1 MSCCDNF
8 DMQCDNADMQC
19 INFDMQIE
27 SIYYVP
33 DNDHNKLFNRDKK
46 DQHPI
51 SAITG
56 LQEKITELENMSVE
70 LPESLLGFSKGI
82 VTDLYGEEATKNNLS
97 KAIVDTLEL
106 SDVIIIPKG
115 EYNFGPENTSIKLRS
130 NTTLVFSPN
139 AIVKFNQTVDVS
151 SAQDMTEVTPVF
163 DLTGCENVKIYGGKF
178 INVSEQGRGIVFKL
192 VDATRC
198 ILENIYLE
206 NIQLAVLLATKNKSV
221 NYNRLENLN
230 INNISVAIILT
241 SRFSKTN
248 PIYIEY
254 NTINNCQIKNP
265 LVNGSIKQMS
275 IGIQV
280 VGSIIKDNLLTSSIK
295 HAIHHNI
302 CSNVNIIDVGI
313 GFSVNC
319 GLYPLVLKNC
329 GLYLSIESDPY
340 LIIYGYEEY
349 KGKREDNI
357 VPLINKIEGC
367 HFDRIQVADPR
378 YFSSDDNK
386 NLNLGSDYNLAV
398 PTYVARRDDNEE
410 EDVTA
415 LLSVIENKAER
426 EKDYNPATSTPR
438 YMVTDLLKLV
448 RKDKD
453 PTKDLKSFD
462 LYLDLK
468 RDSYNYALADRFIIE
483 GGEVV
488 LKDAT
493 LNVEEGFLRTRG
505 MLFAYTAQTDT
516 GISTTKYYLRVEFDE
531 YANVYRLVLNGDSLA
546 FIDDIPSIDIILT
559 EVFDQLGYIQAT
571 KERSGFVMIG
581 DNIEVVTKKV
591 LDGKVERDVSVISVK
606 LGDKNNYGLLKVGKN
621 IEVNNNTISI
631 PEASNSVLGLV
642 KGGGNINILNGIL
655 NVSKA
660 TSESLGAIKIGSGLN
675 ISEDGTVSVNEYELS
690 AASETE
696 LGGIK
701 LGYTSANKNYAVQLD
716 KDNKAFV
723 NVPWVDPTPA
733 QQYGP
738 ASADVLGLVKIGKN
752 IQIDPNGVIS
762 VKTASNTNL
771 GLVKIGTGIKIA
783 EDGTIS
789 ADEVKV
795 ATTSVLGGIKAGDYI
810 IVSNT
815 GDVTLP
821 IMTTAEIT
829 DLFNS
834 AWYGIAN

>member
-56 LQEKITELENMSVE
+56 LQEKITELESMSVE

-115 EYNFGPENTSIKLRS
+115 EYNFGPENTSIKLKS

-139 AIVKFNQTVDVS
+139 AIVKFNQTVDVT
-151 SAQDMTEVTPVF
+151 SAQDLTEVISVF

-178 INVSEQGRGIVFKL
+178 INTSEQRRGIVFKL

-206 NIQLAVLLATKNKSV
+206 NINTAVLLATKNKSV

-230 INNISVAIILT
+230 INNIYKAILLT
-241 SRFSKTN
+241 SNYSKTN

-265 LVNGSIKQMS
+265 LIDGKVEEFTY
-275 IGIQV
+275 GITA
-280 VGSIIKDNLLTSSIK
+280 VGKIIEDDILHGFIK
-295 HAIHHNI
+295 HSIHHNT
-302 CSNVNIIDVGI
+302 CSNVKTIDVRR

-340 LIIYGYEEY
+340 SSIYGYEEIVE
-349 KGKREDNI
+349 KREDNI
-357 VPLINKIEGC
+357 VPLINKIEDC
-367 HFDRIQVADPR
+367 YFDKIYGSDPR

-386 NLNLGSDYNLAV
+386 NLNLGSDFNSLAK
-398 PTYVARRDDNEE
+398 PIFVARRDDNKE
-410 EDVTA
+410 EDVTV

-426 EKDYNPATSTPR
+426 EKDYNSATSIPD
-438 YMVTDLLKLV
+438 YQDTDLLKLV

-468 RDSYNYALADRFIIE
+468 QDSYRYALANRFVIE

-488 LKDAT
+488 LKDTT
-493 LNVEEGFLRTRG
+493 LNIIESIFQVYDID
-505 MLFAYTAQTDT
+505 FAYIDQTST
-516 GISTTKYYLRVEFDE
+516 GTSIIYKPLKMEYDSENNRYYLDFNNE
-531 YANVYRLVLNGDSLA
+531 RLAS
-546 FIDDIPSIDIILT
+546 IKDIPSIDKIMKELYGFLI
-559 EVFDQLGYIQAT
+559 QQQAT
-571 KERSGFVMIG
+571 KEMFGFVMIG
-581 DNIEVVTKKV
+581 DNIDVTTKKV
-591 LDGKVERDVSVISVK
+591 LINKKEIDASVISVK

-642 KGGGNINILNGIL
+642 KGGGNINIIDGIL

-690 AASETE
+690 PASETV

-738 ASADVLGLVKIGKN
+738 ASADVLGLVKIGNN
-752 IQIDPNGVIS
+752 IKIDP
-762 VKTASNTNL
+762 
-771 GLVKIGTGIKIA
+771 
-783 EDGTIS
+783 DGTIS
-789 ADEVKV
+789 IDKYTLPA
-795 ATTSVLGGIKAGDYI
+795 ASTTALGGIKSGDYI

-821 IMTTAEIT
+821 IMTTAEIM
-829 DLFNS
+829 DLFDS
-834 AWYGIAN
+834 VWYGIAK

>member
-19 INFDMQIE
+19 INFDMEIE

-33 DNDHNKLFNRDKK
+33 NNDHNKLDNRDKE

-56 LQEKITELENMSVE
+56 LQQKITELENMSVE

-97 KAIVDTLEL
+97 KAIVDTLKL
-106 SDVIIIPKG
+106 SDVVIIPEG

-139 AIVKFNQTVDVS
+139 AIVKFNHTTDIS
-151 SAQDMTEVTPVF
+151 SAQGPSEVAPVF

-178 INVSEQGRGIVFKL
+178 INTSEQRKGIIFKL

-230 INNISVAIILT
+230 INNINMAIALI

-265 LVNGSIKQMS
+265 LINGKVEEFTYGVKA
-275 IGIQV
+275 IGK
-280 VGSIIKDNLLTSSIK
+280 IIEDDIPIGFIK
-295 HAIHHNI
+295 HSIHHNI
-302 CSNVNIIDVGI
+302 CLNIKVIDVRR

-329 GLYLSIESDPY
+329 GLYLSIKYDPY
-340 LIIYGYEEY
+340 STIYGYEEVEE
-349 KGKREDNI
+349 KRKDNI
-357 VPLINKIEGC
+357 VPLINKIEDC
-367 HFDRIQVADPR
+367 HFDQIYGSDPR
-378 YFSSDDNK
+378 YFSSDNNK
-386 NLNLGSDYNLAV
+386 NLNLGSNFNSLAK
-398 PTYVARRDDNEE
+398 PTFVARKNDDEE

-426 EKDYNPATSTPR
+426 KKDYNSATFIPDYQT
-438 YMVTDLLKLV
+438 TDLLKLV

-468 RDSYNYALADRFIIE
+468 QDNYRYALADKFVIE

-488 LKDAT
+488 LKDGT
-493 LNVEEGFLRTRG
+493 LNVIESIFQVYNID
-505 MLFAYTAQTDT
+505 FAYLENTST
-516 GISTTKYYLRVEFDE
+516 GTSIIYKPLKMEYDSENNRYYLSFNNE
-531 YANVYRLVLNGDSLA
+531 RLAS
-546 FIDDIPSIDIILT
+546 IDDIPSPKQIIEL
-559 EVFDQLGYIQAT
+559 VSNLLIHQQAT
-571 KERSGFVMIG
+571 KEKPGFVMIG

-591 LDGKVERDVSVISVK
+591 LDGEVERDVSVISVK

-621 IEVNNNTISI
+621 IDVNNNTISI
-631 PEASNSVLGLV
+631 PEASNSTLGLV

-660 TSESLGAIKIGSGLN
+660 TPESLGAIKIGSGLS
-675 ISEDGTVSVNEYELS
+675 ISEDGTLSVNEYELS

-701 LGYTSANKNYAVQLD
+701 LGYTTTNKNYAVQLD

-738 ASADVLGLVKIGKN
+738 ASADVLGLVKIG
-752 IQIDPNGVIS
+752 
-762 VKTASNTNL
+762 
-771 GLVKIGTGIKIA
+771 TGIKIA

-789 ADEVKV
+789 ADEVKA

>member
-56 LQEKITELENMSVE
+56 LQEKIEELESMSVE

-115 EYNFGPENTSIKLRS
+115 EYNFGPENTSIKLKS

-139 AIVKFNQTVDVS
+139 AIVKFNHTIDVTI
-151 SAQDMTEVTPVF
+151 AQDLTEVAPVF

-178 INVSEQGRGIVFKL
+178 INTSEQRKGIIFKL

-206 NIQLAVLLATKNKSV
+206 NIQSAVLLATKNKSV

-230 INNISVAIILT
+230 INNIIIAILLV
-241 SRFSKTN
+241 SAFSKTN

-265 LVNGSIKQMS
+265 LINGEVEEFTHGVKA
-275 IGIQV
+275 
-280 VGSIIKDNLLTSSIK
+280 VGNIIEDNIPFGFIK
-295 HAIHHNI
+295 HSIHHNI
-302 CSNVNIIDVGI
+302 CSNTKAIDVRR

-329 GLYLSIESDPY
+329 GLYLSIESDPFST
-340 LIIYGYEEY
+340 IYGYEEV
-349 KGKREDNI
+349 KEKREDNI

-367 HFDRIQVADPR
+367 HFDKIYSSDPR

-426 EKDYNPATSTPR
+426 KKDYNSATSIPNYR
-438 YMVTDLLKLV
+438 ITDLLKLV

-453 PTKDLKSFD
+453 PTKDLGSFD

-468 RDSYNYALADRFIIE
+468 RNSYNYALADKFVIE

-488 LKDAT
+488 LKDGT
-493 LNVEEGFLRTRG
+493 LNVIESIFQVCDID
-505 MLFAYTAQTDT
+505 FAYIEHTST
-516 GISTTKYYLRVEFDE
+516 GTSISYKSLEMEYDSESNKYYLNF
-531 YANVYRLVLNGDSLA
+531 NKKHLA
-546 FIDDIPSIDIILT
+546 FIDDIPSINKIM
-559 EVFDQLGYIQAT
+559 EVLSGSLIHQQAT
-571 KERSGFVMIG
+571 KEMFGFVMIG
-581 DNIEVVTKKV
+581 DNIDVTTKKV
-591 LDGKVERDVSVISVK
+591 LINEREIDASVISVK

-631 PEASNSVLGLV
+631 PEASNSTLGLV

-675 ISEDGTVSVNEYELS
+675 ISEDGTISVNEYELS

-738 ASADVLGLVKIGKN
+738 ASADVLGLVKIG
-752 IQIDPNGVIS
+752 
-762 VKTASNTNL
+762 
-771 GLVKIGTGIKIA
+771 TGIKIT

-810 IVSNT
+810 TVSNT

>member
-8 DMQCDNADMQC
+8 DMQCDNADIQC

-33 DNDHNKLFNRDKK
+33 SNDHNKLSNRDKK

-56 LQEKITELENMSVE
+56 LQEKITELEGMSVE

-106 SDVIIIPKG
+106 SDVVIIPKG
-115 EYNFGPENTSIKLRS
+115 EYNFGSENTSIKLKS

-151 SAQDMTEVTPVF
+151 SAQDPTEVAPVF

-178 INVSEQGRGIVFKL
+178 INTSEQRKGIIFKL

-206 NIQLAVLLATKNKSV
+206 NIQIAVLLATKNKSV

-230 INNISVAIILT
+230 INNISVAIMLV
-241 SRFSKTN
+241 SEFSKTN

-265 LVNGSIKQMS
+265 LINGKVEEFTY
-275 IGIQV
+275 GV
-280 VGSIIKDNLLTSSIK
+280 KAVGTIIEDNIPFGFIK
-295 HAIHHNI
+295 HSIHHNI
-302 CSNVNIIDVGI
+302 CSNTKAIDVRR

-329 GLYLSIESDPY
+329 GLYLSIESDPFST
-340 LIIYGYEEY
+340 IYGYEEVEEI
-349 KGKREDNI
+349 REDNI

-367 HFDRIQVADPR
+367 HFDQIYGSDPR

-386 NLNLGSDYNLAV
+386 NLNLGSDYNLAK
-398 PTYVARRDDNEE
+398 PTFVARRDDNEE

-426 EKDYNPATSTPR
+426 KKDYNSATSIPQCL
-438 YMVTDLLKLV
+438 VTDLLKLI

-468 RDSYNYALADRFIIE
+468 RDSYNYALADRFVIE

-488 LKDAT
+488 LKDGT
-493 LNVEEGFLRTRG
+493 LNAIESIFQVYNID
-505 MLFAYTAQTDT
+505 FAYIEHTST
-516 GISTTKYYLRVEFDE
+516 GTSITYKTLEMGYDSENENNRYYLSFNRK
-531 YANVYRLVLNGDSLA
+531 RLA
-546 FIDDIPSIDIILT
+546 FIDDIPSVEQVMGVLYNLLI
-559 EVFDQLGYIQAT
+559 YRQAT
-571 KERSGFVMIG
+571 KEMFGFVMIG
-581 DNIEVVTKKV
+581 DNIDVTTKKV
-591 LDGKVERDVSVISVK
+591 LNGHVEIDASVISVK

-631 PEASNSVLGLV
+631 PEASNSTLGLV

-675 ISEDGTVSVNEYELS
+675 ISEDGTVSVNKYELS

-738 ASADVLGLVKIGKN
+738 ASADVLGLVKIG
-752 IQIDPNGVIS
+752 
-762 VKTASNTNL
+762 
-771 GLVKIGTGIKIA
+771 TGIKIA

-829 DLFNS
+829 NLFNS

>member
-1 MSCCDNF
+1 MNCCDNF

-19 INFDMQIE
+19 INFDMEIE

-56 LQEKITELENMSVE
+56 LQEKITELESMSVE
-70 LPESLLGFSKGI
+70 LPEALLGFSKGI
-82 VTDLYGEEATKNNLS
+82 VTDLYGEEATKSNLS

-115 EYNFGPENTSIKLRS
+115 EYNFGPENTSIKLKS

-139 AIVKFNQTVDVS
+139 AIVKFNQTVDVTS
-151 SAQDMTEVTPVF
+151 VQDITEVTPVF

-178 INVSEQGRGIVFKL
+178 INISEQRKGIVFRL

-206 NIQLAVLLATKNKSV
+206 NIQIAILLATKNKSV

-230 INNISVAIILT
+230 INNISVAIMLV
-241 SRFSKTN
+241 SEFSKTN

-254 NTINNCQIKNP
+254 NTISNCQIKNP
-265 LVNGSIKQMS
+265 LINGKVEEFTY
-275 IGIQV
+275 GV
-280 VGSIIKDNLLTSSIK
+280 KAVGKIIEDNIPFGFIK
-295 HAIHHNI
+295 HSIHHNI
-302 CSNVNIIDVGI
+302 CSNTKAIDVRG

-329 GLYLSIESDPY
+329 GLYLSIESDPFSG
-340 LIIYGYEEY
+340 IYGYEEVEE
-349 KGKREDNI
+349 KREDNI

-367 HFDRIQVADPR
+367 HFDQIYGSDPR

-386 NLNLGSDYNLAV
+386 NLNLGSDYNLSK

-410 EDVTA
+410 EDITA
-415 LLSVIENKAER
+415 LLSIIENKAER
-426 EKDYNPATSTPR
+426 KKDYNSATSIPN
-438 YMVTDLLKLV
+438 YLVTDLLKLI

-468 RDSYNYALADRFIIE
+468 RDNYNYALADRFVIE

-488 LKDAT
+488 LKDGT
-493 LNVEEGFLRTRG
+493 LNVIENIFQVYDID
-505 MLFAYTAQTDT
+505 FAYIEHTST
-516 GISTTKYYLRVEFDE
+516 GTSIAYKPLKME
-531 YANVYRLVLNGDSLA
+531 YDRENNRYCLNFNKERLA
-546 FIDDIPSIDIILT
+546 FIDDIPNIITIEAKIFNRLAY
-559 EVFDQLGYIQAT
+559 FQAT
-571 KERSGFVMIG
+571 KEEFGFVMIG

-591 LDGKVERDVSVISVK
+591 SDGPVERDVSVISVK

-621 IEVNNNTISI
+621 IDVNNNTISI
-631 PEASNSVLGLV
+631 PEASNSTLGLV

-660 TSESLGAIKIGSGLN
+660 TSESLGAIKIGSGLS
-675 ISEDGTVSVNEYELS
+675 ISEDGTVSVNKYELS

-738 ASADVLGLVKIGKN
+738 ASADVLGLVKIG
-752 IQIDPNGVIS
+752 
-762 VKTASNTNL
+762 
-771 GLVKIGTGIKIA
+771 TGIKIT

-834 AWYGIAN
+834 VWYGIAN

>member
-46 DQHPI
+46 DQHPM

-56 LQEKITELENMSVE
+56 LQEKITELESMSVE

-115 EYNFGPENTSIKLRS
+115 EYNFGSENTSIKLKS

-139 AIVKFNQTVDVS
+139 AIVKFNQTVDAS
-151 SAQDMTEVTPVF
+151 NAQDLTEVAPVF

-178 INVSEQGRGIVFKL
+178 INTSEQRKGIIFKL

-206 NIQLAVLLATKNKSV
+206 NIQIAILLATKNKSV

-230 INNISVAIILT
+230 INNISVAIMLV
-241 SRFSKTN
+241 SEFSKTN
-248 PIYIEY
+248 PLYIEY

-265 LVNGSIKQMS
+265 LIDGKVEEFTYGVKA
-275 IGIQV
+275 
-280 VGSIIKDNLLTSSIK
+280 VGKIIEDNIPFGFIK
-295 HAIHHNI
+295 HSIHHNI
-302 CSNVNIIDVGI
+302 CLNVKAIDVRI

-329 GLYLSIESDPY
+329 GLYLSIESDPFST
-340 LIIYGYEEY
+340 IYGYEEVEE
-349 KGKREDNI
+349 KREDNI

-367 HFDRIQVADPR
+367 HFDQIYDSDPR

-386 NLNLGSDYNLAV
+386 NLNLGSDYNSLAK
-398 PTYVARRDDNEE
+398 PTFVARRDDNEE
-410 EDVTA
+410 EDVTV

-426 EKDYNPATSTPR
+426 EKDYNSVTSIPR
-438 YMVTDLLKLV
+438 CIDTDLLKLI

-453 PTKDLKSFD
+453 PTKDLESFD

-468 RDSYNYALADRFIIE
+468 RDSYNYALADRFVIE

-493 LNVEEGFLRTRG
+493 LNVIESIFQVYDID
-505 MLFAYTAQTDT
+505 FAYVAQTST
-516 GISTTKYYLRVEFDE
+516 GASISYKTLKIEYDRENENNRYYLSFNRK
-531 YANVYRLVLNGDSLA
+531 RLA
-546 FIDDIPSIDIILT
+546 FIDDIPN
-559 EVFDQLGYIQAT
+559 FDTIEAKIFNRLSYFQAT
-571 KERSGFVMIG
+571 KEEYGFVVIG
-581 DNIEVVTKKV
+581 DNIDVTTKKV
-591 LDGKVERDVSVISVK
+591 LDGVVEIDASVISVK

-621 IEVNNNTISI
+621 IDVNNNIISI
-631 PEASNSVLGLV
+631 PEASNSTLGLV
-642 KGGGNINILNGIL
+642 KGGDNINILNGIL

-660 TSESLGAIKIGSGLN
+660 TSESLGAIKIGSGLS

-701 LGYTSANKNYAVQLD
+701 LGYTSVNKNYAVQLD

-738 ASADVLGLVKIGKN
+738 ASADVLGLVKIG
-752 IQIDPNGVIS
+752 
-762 VKTASNTNL
+762 
-771 GLVKIGTGIKIA
+771 TGIKIA

-810 IVSNT
+810 TVSNT

>member
-33 DNDHNKLFNRDKK
+33 DNDHNKLSNRDKK
-46 DQHPI
+46 DQHPM

-56 LQEKITELENMSVE
+56 LQEKIKELESMSVE

-97 KAIVDTLEL
+97 KAIVDTLKL
-106 SDVIIIPKG
+106 SDVVIIPEG
-115 EYNFGPENTSIKLRS
+115 EYNFGPENTSIKLKS

-139 AIVKFNQTVDVS
+139 AIVKFNHTIDIT
-151 SAQDMTEVTPVF
+151 SAQGPAEATPVF

-178 INVSEQGRGIVFKL
+178 INTSEQRKGIIFKL

-230 INNISVAIILT
+230 INNINMAIALI
-241 SRFSKTN
+241 SSFSKIN

-265 LVNGSIKQMS
+265 LINGNVEEFTCGVKA
-275 IGIQV
+275 IGK
-280 VGSIIKDNLLTSSIK
+280 IIEDDIPIGFIK
-295 HAIHHNI
+295 HSIHHNI
-302 CSNVNIIDVGI
+302 CSNIKVIDVRR

-329 GLYLSIESDPY
+329 GLYLSIKSDPFST
-340 LIIYGYEEY
+340 IYGYEEVEE
-349 KGKREDNI
+349 KREDNI
-357 VPLINKIEGC
+357 VPLINKIEDC
-367 HFDRIQVADPR
+367 HFDQINGSDPR

-386 NLNLGSDYNLAV
+386 NLNLGSNFNSLAK
-398 PTYVARRDDNEE
+398 PTFVARKNDED

-426 EKDYNPATSTPR
+426 EKDYNSATSIPEYR
-438 YMVTDLLKLV
+438 ATDLLKLV

-453 PTKDLKSFD
+453 PTKDLGSFD

-468 RDSYNYALADRFIIE
+468 QDSYRYALADRFVIE

-488 LKDAT
+488 LKDTT
-493 LNVEEGFLRTRG
+493 LNVIESIFQVYDID
-505 MLFAYTAQTDT
+505 FAYLENTSAGTNIVYKPLKMEYD
-516 GISTTKYYLRVEFDE
+516 SEDNRYYLSFNNEH
-531 YANVYRLVLNGDSLA
+531 LA
-546 FIDDIPSIDIILT
+546 SINDIPSINEIKKILSGMLIH
-559 EVFDQLGYIQAT
+559 QQAT
-571 KERSGFVMIG
+571 KEMFGFVMIG
-581 DNIEVVTKKV
+581 DNIDVTTKKI
-591 LDGKVERDVSVISVK
+591 LINKEEIDVSVISVK

-642 KGGGNINILNGIL
+642 KGGGNINIIDGIL

-660 TSESLGAIKIGSGLN
+660 TSESLGAIKIGSGLS

-690 AASETE
+690 PASATE

-701 LGYTSANKNYAVQLD
+701 LGYISANKNYAVQLD

-738 ASADVLGLVKIGKN
+738 ASADVLGLVKIG
-752 IQIDPNGVIS
+752 
-762 VKTASNTNL
+762 
-771 GLVKIGTGIKIA
+771 TGIKIA

-810 IVSNT
+810 IVSNA

>member
-8 DMQCDNADMQC
+8 DIQCDNADMQC

-82 VTDLYGEEATKNNLS
+82 VTDLYGEETTKNNLS

-115 EYNFGPENTSIKLRS
+115 EYNFGPENTSIKLKS

-151 SAQDMTEVTPVF
+151 SAQDLTDVISVF

-178 INVSEQGRGIVFKL
+178 INISEQRRGIIFKL
-192 VDATRC
+192 VDTTRC

-206 NIQLAVLLATKNKSV
+206 NIQTAILLATKNKSV

-230 INNISVAIILT
+230 INNITIAIILV
-241 SRFSKTN
+241 SDFSKTD
-248 PIYIEY
+248 PLYIEY

-265 LVNGSIKQMS
+265 LINGKVEEFTYSVKAVGKIIEDNIP
-275 IGIQV
+275 IGF
-280 VGSIIKDNLLTSSIK
+280 IK
-295 HAIHHNI
+295 HSIHHNI
-302 CSNVNIIDVGI
+302 CLNVKAIDVRT
-313 GFSVNC
+313 GFSVDC

-329 GLYLSIESDPY
+329 GLYLSIESDPFST
-340 LIIYGYEEY
+340 IYGYEEVEE
-349 KGKREDNI
+349 KREDNI

-367 HFDRIQVADPR
+367 HFDQIYGSDPR

-386 NLNLGSDYNLAV
+386 NLNLGSDYNLAK
-398 PTYVARRDDNEE
+398 PTFVARRDNNEE

-415 LLSVIENKAER
+415 LLSIIENKAER
-426 EKDYNPATSTPR
+426 EKDYNSATSIPEYR
-438 YMVTDLLKLV
+438 VTDLLKLI

-468 RDSYNYALADRFIIE
+468 RDSYNYALADRFVIE

-488 LKDAT
+488 LKDGT
-493 LNVEEGFLRTRG
+493 LNVIESIFQVYDID
-505 MLFAYTAQTDT
+505 FAYVEHTST
-516 GISTTKYYLRVEFDE
+516 GTSIKFIPLKVERDSESNKYYLSFNNE
-531 YANVYRLVLNGDSLA
+531 RLAS
-546 FIDDIPSIDIILT
+546 IDDIPSINKIM
-559 EVFDQLGYIQAT
+559 EVLSGSLIHQQAT
-571 KERSGFVMIG
+571 KEMFGFVMIG
-581 DNIEVVTKKV
+581 DNIDVTTKKA
-591 LDGKVERDVSVISVK
+591 LINEKEIDVSVISVK

-621 IEVNNNTISI
+621 IDVNNNTISI
-631 PEASNSVLGLV
+631 PEASNSTLGLV

-660 TSESLGAIKIGSGLN
+660 TPESLGAIKIGSGLN

-690 AASETE
+690 VASETE

-723 NVPWVDPTPA
+723 NVPWVDPIPA

-738 ASADVLGLVKIGKN
+738 ASADVLGLVKIGTGIK
-752 IQIDPNGVIS
+752 IDPNGTIS
-762 VKTASNTNL
+762 VDKYSLPAASVTA
-771 GLVKIGTGIKIA
+771 
-783 EDGTIS
+783 
-789 ADEVKV
+789 
-795 ATTSVLGGIKAGDYI
+795 LGGIKSGDYI
-810 IVSNT
+810 TVSNT

>member
-33 DNDHNKLFNRDKK
+33 NNDHNKLFNRDKK

-56 LQEKITELENMSVE
+56 LQEKLIDLE

-106 SDVIIIPKG
+106 SDVVIIPKG
-115 EYNFGPENTSIKLRS
+115 EYNFGSENTSIKLKS

-139 AIVKFNQTVDVS
+139 AIVKFNQTEDVS
-151 SAQDMTEVTPVF
+151 NAQDLTEVTPVF

-178 INVSEQGRGIVFKL
+178 INTSERKRGIIFKL

-206 NIQLAVLLATKNKSV
+206 NIQTAVLLATKNKSV

-230 INNISVAIILT
+230 INNISVAIMLV
-241 SRFSKTN
+241 SEFSKTN

-265 LVNGSIKQMS
+265 LINGKVEEFTYGVMA
-275 IGIQV
+275 
-280 VGSIIKDNLLTSSIK
+280 VGKIIEDNIPFGFIK
-295 HAIHHNI
+295 HSIHHNI
-302 CSNVNIIDVGI
+302 CLNVKAIDVRR

-329 GLYLSIESDPY
+329 GLYLSIESDPFST
-340 LIIYGYEEY
+340 IYGYEEVEE
-349 KGKREDNI
+349 KREDNI

-367 HFDRIQVADPR
+367 HFDQIYGSDPR

-386 NLNLGSDYNLAV
+386 NLNLGSDYNLAK
-398 PTYVARRDDNEE
+398 PTFVVRRDDNKE

-415 LLSVIENKAER
+415 LLSVIENKTER
-426 EKDYNPATSTPR
+426 EKDYNSATSIPR
-438 YMVTDLLKLV
+438 YIATDLLKLI

-493 LNVEEGFLRTRG
+493 LNVIESFFQVYDID
-505 MLFAYTAQTDT
+505 FAYVAHTST
-516 GISTTKYYLRVEFDE
+516 GASITYKTLEMGYDSESNKYYLSFNND
-531 YANVYRLVLNGDSLA
+531 RLAS
-546 FIDDIPSIDIILT
+546 IDDIPDIDQIVELLSSMII
-559 EVFDQLGYIQAT
+559 QQQAT
-571 KERSGFVMIG
+571 KEMFGFVMIG
-581 DNIEVVTKKV
+581 DNIDITTKKV
-591 LDGKVERDVSVISVK
+591 LINKKEIDVSVISVK
-606 LGDKNNYGLLKVGKN
+606 LGDRNNYGLLKVGKN
-621 IEVNNNTISI
+621 IDVNNNTISI
-631 PEASNSVLGLV
+631 PEASNSTLGLV

-660 TSESLGAIKIGSGLN
+660 TSESLGAIKIGSGLS

-738 ASADVLGLVKIGKN
+738 ASADVLGLVKIG
-752 IQIDPNGVIS
+752 
-762 VKTASNTNL
+762 
-771 GLVKIGTGIKIA
+771 TGIKIA

>member
-8 DMQCDNADMQC
+8 DMQCDNTDMKC

-33 DNDHNKLFNRDKK
+33 NNDHNKLDNRDKE

-56 LQEKITELENMSVE
+56 LQQKITELENMSVE

-97 KAIVDTLEL
+97 KAITDTLKL
-106 SDVIIIPKG
+106 SDVVIIPEG
-115 EYNFGPENTSIKLRS
+115 EYNFGPENASVKLKS

-139 AIVKFNQTVDVS
+139 AIVKFNHTIDFTSVQDITEAVS
-151 SAQDMTEVTPVF
+151 VF
-163 DLTGCENVKIYGGKF
+163 DLTDCENVKIYGGKF
-178 INVSEQGRGIVFKL
+178 INISEQRKGIVFKL

-206 NIQLAVLLATKNKSV
+206 NIQIAVLLATKNKSV

-230 INNISVAIILT
+230 INNINMAIALI

-265 LVNGSIKQMS
+265 LINGKVEEFTYGVKA
-275 IGIQV
+275 IGK
-280 VGSIIKDNLLTSSIK
+280 IIEDNILIGFIK
-295 HAIHHNI
+295 HSIHHNI
-302 CSNVNIIDVGI
+302 CSNVKAIDVRR

-329 GLYLSIESDPY
+329 GLYLSIKSDPFST
-340 LIIYGYEEY
+340 IYGYEEIEE
-349 KGKREDNI
+349 KREDNI

-367 HFDRIQVADPR
+367 HFDQIYGSDPR
-378 YFSSDDNK
+378 YFSSDDSK
-386 NLNLGSDYNLAV
+386 NLNLGSDYNLAK
-398 PTYVARRDDNEE
+398 PTFVVRRDNNEE

-426 EKDYNPATSTPR
+426 KKDYNSVTSIPE
-438 YMVTDLLKLV
+438 YLVTDLLKLI

-468 RDSYNYALADRFIIE
+468 QDSYRYALADKFVIE

-493 LNVEEGFLRTRG
+493 LNTEEGMLSTRDI
-505 MLFAYTAQTDT
+505 LFAYTAQTDT
-516 GISTTKYYLRVEFDE
+516 GTLTTKYLLRVDFNENTNKYCLFFD
-531 YANVYRLVLNGDSLA
+531 NNRLA
-546 FIDDIPSIDIILT
+546 FIDDIPSIDKIMGILSGSLIH
-559 EVFDQLGYIQAT
+559 QQAT
-571 KERSGFVMIG
+571 KEMFGFVMVG
-581 DNIEVVTKKV
+581 DNIDVTTKKV
-591 LDGKVERDVSVISVK
+591 LINKEEIDVSVISVK

-621 IEVNNNTISI
+621 IDVNNNTISI
-631 PEASNSVLGLV
+631 PEASNSTLGLV

-660 TSESLGAIKIGSGLN
+660 TSESLGAIKIGSGLS

-701 LGYTSANKNYAVQLD
+701 LGYTTANKNYAVQLD

-738 ASADVLGLVKIGKN
+738 ASADV
-752 IQIDPNGVIS
+752 
-762 VKTASNTNL
+762 L

>member
-46 DQHPI
+46 DQHPM

-56 LQEKITELENMSVE
+56 LQEKIKELESMSVE

-106 SDVIIIPKG
+106 SDVVIIPKG
-115 EYNFGPENTSIKLRS
+115 EYNFGSENTSIKLKS

-139 AIVKFNQTVDVS
+139 AIVKFKQTVDAS
-151 SAQDMTEVTPVF
+151 SAQDITEVTPVF

-178 INVSEQGRGIVFKL
+178 INVSEQRRGIVFRL

-206 NIQLAVLLATKNKSV
+206 NIQTAVLLATKNKSV

-230 INNISVAIILT
+230 INNISVAIMLV
-241 SRFSKTN
+241 SEFSKTN

-265 LVNGSIKQMS
+265 LINGKVEEFTY
-275 IGIQV
+275 GV
-280 VGSIIKDNLLTSSIK
+280 KAVGKIIEDNILFGFIK
-295 HAIHHNI
+295 HSIHHNI
-302 CSNVNIIDVGI
+302 CLNVKAIDVFI
-313 GFSVNC
+313 GFSVNI

-329 GLYLSIESDPY
+329 GLYLSIESDPFS
-340 LIIYGYEEY
+340 IIYGYEEVEE
-349 KGKREDNI
+349 KREDNI

-367 HFDRIQVADPR
+367 HFDNIWVEDLR
-378 YFSSDDNK
+378 YFSSDDRK
-386 NLNLGSDYNLAV
+386 NLNLGSDYNLAA
-398 PTYVARRDDNEE
+398 PIYVARRDDNEE
-410 EDVTA
+410 EDVTV
-415 LLSVIENKAER
+415 LLAVAEKSAER
-426 EKDYNPATSTPR
+426 KKDYNPATSIPE
-438 YMVTDLLKLV
+438 YQVTELLKLV

-453 PTKDLKSFD
+453 LTKDLKSFD

-468 RDSYNYALADRFIIE
+468 RDSYYNYALADRFVIE

-488 LKDAT
+488 LKDGT
-493 LNVEEGFLRTRG
+493 LNVTEGILQVYDID
-505 MLFAYTAQTDT
+505 FAHIKHTST
-516 GISTTKYYLRVEFDE
+516 GTSIAYKTLEMEYDSENENNRYYLSFNRK
-531 YANVYRLVLNGDSLA
+531 RLA

-559 EVFDQLGYIQAT
+559 VVFDQLAYIRAT

-581 DNIEVVTKKV
+581 DNIDVITKKI

-631 PEASNSVLGLV
+631 PEASNSTLGLV

-660 TSESLGAIKIGSGLN
+660 TPESLGAIKIGSGLS
-675 ISEDGTVSVNEYELS
+675 ISEDGTVSINEYELS
-690 AASETE
+690 VASATE

-738 ASADVLGLVKIGKN
+738 ASADVLGLVKIG
-752 IQIDPNGVIS
+752 
-762 VKTASNTNL
+762 
-771 GLVKIGTGIKIA
+771 TGIKIA

-810 IVSNT
+810 IVSNA

>member
-56 LQEKITELENMSVE
+56 LQEKLIDLE

-106 SDVIIIPKG
+106 SDVVIIPKG
-115 EYNFGPENTSIKLRS
+115 EYNFGPENTSIKLKS

-139 AIVKFNQTVDVS
+139 AIVKFNNTVDAS
-151 SAQDMTEVTPVF
+151 SAQDLTEVISVF

-178 INVSEQGRGIVFKL
+178 INTSEQRKGIIFKL
-192 VDATRC
+192 VDTTRC

-206 NIQLAVLLATKNKSV
+206 NIQIAVLLATKNKSV

-230 INNISVAIILT
+230 INNILVAIVLI
-241 SRFSKTN
+241 SEFSKTN

-265 LVNGSIKQMS
+265 LVNGKVEKFTNGIKA
-275 IGIQV
+275 
-280 VGSIIKDNLLTSSIK
+280 VGKIIEDNIPFGFIK
-295 HAIHHNI
+295 HSIHHNI
-302 CSNVNIIDVGI
+302 CSNTKAIDVSI

-329 GLYLSIESDPY
+329 GLYLSIESDPF
-340 LIIYGYEEY
+340 LTIYGYEEVEEI
-349 KGKREDNI
+349 REDNI

-367 HFDRIQVADPR
+367 HFDQIHGSDPR

-426 EKDYNPATSTPR
+426 EKDYNPATSIPE
-438 YMVTDLLKLV
+438 YLVTDLLKLI

-468 RDSYNYALADRFIIE
+468 RDNYNYALADRFIIE

-488 LKDAT
+488 LKNAI
-493 LNVEEGFLRTRG
+493 LNTEEGLLSTRG
-505 MLFAYTAQTDT
+505 ISFAYIVHTST
-516 GISTTKYYLRVEFDE
+516 GASIAYKTLEMEYDSESNKYYLSFNNE
-531 YANVYRLVLNGDSLA
+531 RLAS
-546 FIDDIPSIDIILT
+546 IDDIPDINQIVRLLASAII
-559 EVFDQLGYIQAT
+559 QQQAT
-571 KERSGFVMIG
+571 KEMFGFVMIG
-581 DNIEVVTKKV
+581 DNIDVTTKKV
-591 LDGKVERDVSVISVK
+591 LVNKEEIDASVISVK

-631 PEASNSVLGLV
+631 PEASNSTLGLV

-660 TSESLGAIKIGSGLN
+660 TSESLGAIKIGSGLS

-738 ASADVLGLVKIGKN
+738 ASADVLGLVKIG
-752 IQIDPNGVIS
+752 
-762 VKTASNTNL
+762 
-771 GLVKIGTGIKIA
+771 TGIKIA

-834 AWYGIAN
+834 AWYGIVN

>member
-33 DNDHNKLFNRDKK
+33 DNDHNKLSNRDKK

-56 LQEKITELENMSVE
+56 LQEKITELESMSVE

-106 SDVIIIPKG
+106 SDVVIIPKG
-115 EYNFGPENTSIKLRS
+115 EYNFGSENTSIKLKS

-151 SAQDMTEVTPVF
+151 SAQDPTEVTPVF

-178 INVSEQGRGIVFKL
+178 INISEQRKGIVFRL

-206 NIQLAVLLATKNKSV
+206 NIQIAILLATKNKSV

-230 INNISVAIILT
+230 INNISVAIMLV
-241 SRFSKTN
+241 SEFSKIN

-265 LVNGSIKQMS
+265 LINGKVEEFTY
-275 IGIQV
+275 GV
-280 VGSIIKDNLLTSSIK
+280 KAVGKIIEDNIPFGFIK
-295 HAIHHNI
+295 HSIHHNI
-302 CSNVNIIDVGI
+302 CLNTKAIDVRR

-329 GLYLSIESDPY
+329 GLYLSIESDPFST
-340 LIIYGYEEY
+340 IYGYEEVEE
-349 KGKREDNI
+349 KREDNI
-357 VPLINKIEGC
+357 IPLINKIEGC
-367 HFDRIQVADPR
+367 HFDQIYGSDPR

-398 PTYVARRDDNEE
+398 PTYVVRRDDNEE

-426 EKDYNPATSTPR
+426 KKDYNSATSIPN
-438 YMVTDLLKLV
+438 YLVTDLLKLI

-453 PTKDLKSFD
+453 PTKNLGSFD

-468 RDSYNYALADRFIIE
+468 RDSYNYALADRFVIE

-488 LKDAT
+488 LKDGT
-493 LNVEEGFLRTRG
+493 LNAEEGLFSTRG
-505 MLFAYTAQTDT
+505 IFFAHTEQTDT
-516 GISTTKYYLRVEFDE
+516 GTSTTRYLLRVEFDD
-531 YANVYRLVLNGDSLA
+531 YINNYRLFFNNECLA
-546 FIDDIPSIDIILT
+546 SIDDIPSMYQIMEEI
-559 EVFDQLGYIQAT
+559 FHIQAT
-571 KERSGFVMIG
+571 KEMFGFVMIG
-581 DNIEVVTKKV
+581 DNIDVITKKV
-591 LDGKVERDVSVISVK
+591 LINKREMDASVISVK

-631 PEASNSVLGLV
+631 PEASNSTLGLV

-660 TSESLGAIKIGSGLN
+660 TPESLGAIKIGSGLS
-675 ISEDGTVSVNEYELS
+675 ISEDGTVNVNEYELS

-738 ASADVLGLVKIGKN
+738 ASADV
-752 IQIDPNGVIS
+752 
-762 VKTASNTNL
+762 L

>member
-8 DMQCDNADMQC
+8 DMQCYNADMQC
-19 INFDMQIE
+19 INFDMEIE
-27 SIYYVP
+27 SVYYVP
-33 DNDHNKLFNRDKK
+33 NNDHNKLDNRDKE

-56 LQEKITELENMSVE
+56 LQEKIKELENMSVE

-115 EYNFGPENTSIKLRS
+115 EYNFGSENTSIKLRS

-139 AIVKFNQTVDVS
+139 AIVKFNHTADIS
-151 SAQDMTEVTPVF
+151 SAQGPAEVTPVF

-178 INVSEQGRGIVFKL
+178 INISEQRKGIVFKL

-206 NIQLAVLLATKNKSV
+206 NIQIAILLATKNKSV

-230 INNISVAIILT
+230 INNINMAIALI

-265 LVNGSIKQMS
+265 LINGKVEEFTYGVKA
-275 IGIQV
+275 IGK
-280 VGSIIKDNLLTSSIK
+280 IIEDDIPIGFIK
-295 HAIHHNI
+295 HSIHHNI
-302 CSNVNIIDVGI
+302 CLNIKAIDVRR

-329 GLYLSIESDPY
+329 GLYLSIKSDPFST
-340 LIIYGYEEY
+340 IYGYEEAEE
-349 KGKREDNI
+349 KREDNI

-367 HFDRIQVADPR
+367 HFDQIYGSDPR
-378 YFSSDDNK
+378 YFSSDDSK
-386 NLNLGSDYNLAV
+386 NLNLGSNSNLAV
-398 PTYVARRDDNEE
+398 PTYVAKRDDNKE
-410 EDVTA
+410 EDTTV

-426 EKDYNPATSTPR
+426 EKDYNPATSIPECL
-438 YMVTDLLKLV
+438 VTDLLKLI

-468 RDSYNYALADRFIIE
+468 RDSYNYALADRFVIE

-488 LKDAT
+488 LKDGT
-493 LNVEEGFLRTRG
+493 LNAIESIFQVYDID
-505 MLFAYTAQTDT
+505 FAYVDQTST
-516 GISTTKYYLRVEFDE
+516 GTSIKYIPLKVERDSESNRYYLSFNNEH
-531 YANVYRLVLNGDSLA
+531 LA
-546 FIDDIPSIDIILT
+546 SIDDIPSPEQIIEL
-559 EVFDQLGYIQAT
+559 VSNLLIHQQAT
-571 KERSGFVMIG
+571 KEIFGLVMIG
-581 DNIEVVTKKV
+581 DNIDVTTKKV
-591 LDGKVERDVSVISVK
+591 LINKEEIDASVISVK

-621 IEVNNNTISI
+621 IDVNNNTISI
-631 PEASNSVLGLV
+631 PEASNSTLGLV

-660 TSESLGAIKIGSGLN
+660 TPESLGAIKIGSGLN
-675 ISEDGTVSVNEYELS
+675 ISEDGTLSVNEYELS

-701 LGYTSANKNYAVQLD
+701 LGYTTANKNYAVQLD

-738 ASADVLGLVKIGKN
+738 ASADVLGLVKIG
-752 IQIDPNGVIS
+752 
-762 VKTASNTNL
+762 
-771 GLVKIGTGIKIA
+771 TGIKIA

-789 ADEVKV
+789 ADEVKA

>member
-56 LQEKITELENMSVE
+56 LQEKITELESMSVE

-115 EYNFGPENTSIKLRS
+115 EYNFGPENTSIKLKS

-139 AIVKFNQTVDVS
+139 AIVKFNHTVDIS
-151 SAQDMTEVTPVF
+151 SAQDLTEVTPVF
-163 DLTGCENVKIYGGKF
+163 DLTSCENVKIYGGKF
-178 INVSEQGRGIVFKL
+178 INTSERRRGIIFKL

-198 ILENIYLE
+198 ILENIYSE
-206 NIQLAVLLATKNKSV
+206 NIQTAVLLATKNKSV

-230 INNISVAIILT
+230 INNISVAIMLV
-241 SRFSKTN
+241 SEFSKTN

-254 NTINNCQIKNP
+254 NTISNCQIKNP
-265 LVNGSIKQMS
+265 LINGEVEEFTYGVMA
-275 IGIQV
+275 
-280 VGSIIKDNLLTSSIK
+280 VGKIIEDNIPFGFIK
-295 HAIHHNI
+295 HSIHHNI
-302 CSNVNIIDVGI
+302 CSNVKVTDVRR

-329 GLYLSIESDPY
+329 GLYLSIESDPFSA
-340 LIIYGYEEY
+340 IYGYEEVEE
-349 KGKREDNI
+349 KREDNI

-367 HFDRIQVADPR
+367 HFDQIYGSDPR

-386 NLNLGSDYNLAV
+386 NLNLGSDYNLAK
-398 PTYVARRDDNEE
+398 PTFVARRDDNEE

-426 EKDYNPATSTPR
+426 EKDYNSATSIPE
-438 YMVTDLLKLV
+438 YLVTDLLKLI

-468 RDSYNYALADRFIIE
+468 RDSYNYALADKFIIE

-488 LKDAT
+488 LKNAT
-493 LNVEEGFLRTRG
+493 LNVIESIFQVYNID
-505 MLFAYTAQTDT
+505 FAYIEHTST
-516 GISTTKYYLRVEFDE
+516 GASIAYKTLVMEYDSESNKYYLSF
-531 YANVYRLVLNGDSLA
+531 NNKRLAS
-546 FIDDIPSIDIILT
+546 IDDIPNIDQIMKLFASAIIH
-559 EVFDQLGYIQAT
+559 EQAT
-571 KERSGFVMIG
+571 KEMFGFVMIG
-581 DNIEVVTKKV
+581 DNIDVTTKKV
-591 LDGKVERDVSVISVK
+591 LVNKEEIDASVISVK

-631 PEASNSVLGLV
+631 PEASNSTLGLV
-642 KGGGNINILNGIL
+642 KGGGNINIIDGIL

-660 TSESLGAIKIGSGLN
+660 TSESLGAIKIGSGLS

-738 ASADVLGLVKIGKN
+738 ASADVLGLVKIG
-752 IQIDPNGVIS
+752 
-762 VKTASNTNL
+762 
-771 GLVKIGTGIKIA
+771 TGIKIA

>member
-1 MSCCDNF
+1 MSYCDNF
-8 DMQCDNADMQC
+8 DMQCDNADIQC

-46 DQHPI
+46 DQHPM

-56 LQEKITELENMSVE
+56 LQEKIKELESMSVE

-106 SDVIIIPKG
+106 SDVVIIPKG
-115 EYNFGPENTSIKLRS
+115 EYNFGPENTSIKLKS

-139 AIVKFNQTVDVS
+139 AIVKFNHTIDII
-151 SAQDMTEVTPVF
+151 SAQDLTEVTPVF

-178 INVSEQGRGIVFKL
+178 INTSEQRKGIAFRL

-206 NIQLAVLLATKNKSV
+206 NIQTAVLLATKNKSV

-230 INNISVAIILT
+230 INNIFVAIMLV
-241 SRFSKTN
+241 SEFSKTN

-254 NTINNCQIKNP
+254 NTISNCQIKNP
-265 LVNGSIKQMS
+265 LINGKVEEFTYGVMA
-275 IGIQV
+275 
-280 VGSIIKDNLLTSSIK
+280 VGKIIEDNIPFGFIK
-295 HAIHHNI
+295 HSIHHNI
-302 CSNVNIIDVGI
+302 CSNTKAIDVRR

-329 GLYLSIESDPY
+329 GLYLSIESDPFST
-340 LIIYGYEEY
+340 IYGYEEVEEI
-349 KGKREDNI
+349 REDNI

-367 HFDRIQVADPR
+367 HFDQIYGSDPR

-386 NLNLGSDYNLAV
+386 NLNLGSDYNLAK

-426 EKDYNPATSTPR
+426 KKDYNSATSISEC
-438 YMVTDLLKLV
+438 MVTDLLKLI

-468 RDSYNYALADRFIIE
+468 RDSYNYALADKFVIE

-488 LKDAT
+488 LKDGT
-493 LNVEEGFLRTRG
+493 LNVIESIFQVYDIN
-505 MLFAYTAQTDT
+505 FAYIDQT
-516 GISTTKYYLRVEFDE
+516 STETSIAYKTLEMEYDSESNKYYLSFNNER
-531 YANVYRLVLNGDSLA
+531 LA
-546 FIDDIPSIDIILT
+546 FIDDIPSINKIVELRSSAIIH
-559 EVFDQLGYIQAT
+559 EQAT
-571 KERSGFVMIG
+571 KEMFGFVMIG
-581 DNIEVVTKKV
+581 DNIDVTTKKV
-591 LDGKVERDVSVISVK
+591 LVNKEEIDASVISVK

-631 PEASNSVLGLV
+631 SEASNSTLGLV

-660 TSESLGAIKIGSGLN
+660 TPESLGAIKIGSGLS

-701 LGYTSANKNYAVQLD
+701 LGYTSANKNNAVQLD

-723 NVPWVDPTPA
+723 NVPWVAPTPA

-738 ASADVLGLVKIGKN
+738 ASADVLGLVKIGTGIK
-752 IQIDPNGVIS
+752 IDPNGTIS
-762 VKTASNTNL
+762 VDKYSLPAASVTA
-771 GLVKIGTGIKIA
+771 
-783 EDGTIS
+783 
-789 ADEVKV
+789 
-795 ATTSVLGGIKAGDYI
+795 LGGIKSGDYI
-810 IVSNT
+810 TVSNT

>member
-8 DMQCDNADMQC
+8 DMQ
-19 INFDMQIE
+19 IE
-27 SIYYVP
+27 SVYYVS
-33 DNDHNKLFNRDKK
+33 NNNHNKLANRDKK

-56 LQEKITELENMSVE
+56 LQEKIKELESMSVE

-115 EYNFGPENTSIKLRS
+115 EYNFGLENTSIKLRS

-139 AIVKFNQTVDVS
+139 AIVKFNQTVDIA
-151 SAQDMTEVTPVF
+151 SAQDITEIIPVF
-163 DLTGCENVKIYGGKF
+163 DLTDCENVKIYGGKF
-178 INVSEQGRGIVFKL
+178 INTSEQRKGIVFKL

-221 NYNRLENLN
+221 NYNKLENLN
-230 INNISVAIILT
+230 INNISVAIVLL

-265 LVNGSIKQMS
+265 LINGNVEEFTYGVKA
-275 IGIQV
+275 IGK
-280 VGSIIKDNLLTSSIK
+280 IIEDDIPIGFIK
-295 HAIHHNI
+295 HSIHHNI
-302 CSNVNIIDVGI
+302 CLNVKATDVRR

-329 GLYLSIESDPY
+329 GLYLSIESDPFST
-340 LIIYGYEEY
+340 IYGYEEVEE
-349 KGKREDNI
+349 KREDNI

-367 HFDRIQVADPR
+367 HFDQIYGSDPR

-386 NLNLGSDYNLAV
+386 NLNLGSSFNSLAK
-398 PTYVARRDDNEE
+398 PTFVARKND
-410 EDVTA
+410 EDEDATA

-426 EKDYNPATSTPR
+426 KKDYNSATSIPD
-438 YMVTDLLKLV
+438 YQATDLLKLI

-468 RDSYNYALADRFIIE
+468 RDSYNYALADRFVIE

-488 LKDAT
+488 LKDGT
-493 LNVEEGFLRTRG
+493 LNVIENIFQVYDID
-505 MLFAYTAQTDT
+505 FAYIDQTST
-516 GISTTKYYLRVEFDE
+516 GTSVTYKPLKMEYDRENNRYYLSFNNEH
-531 YANVYRLVLNGDSLA
+531 LVS
-546 FIDDIPSIDIILT
+546 IDDIPSIDTIKAEI
-559 EVFDQLGYIQAT
+559 FDQLTYVQAT
-571 KERSGFVMIG
+571 KEKSGFVMIG

-591 LDGKVERDVSVISVK
+591 LDGEVERDVSVISIK

-660 TSESLGAIKIGSGLN
+660 TSESLGAIKIGSGLS

-701 LGYTSANKNYAVQLD
+701 
-716 KDNKAFV
+716 
-723 NVPWVDPTPA
+723 
-733 QQYGP
+733 
-738 ASADVLGLVKIGKN
+738 
-752 IQIDPNGVIS
+752 
-762 VKTASNTNL
+762 
-771 GLVKIGTGIKIA
+771 
-783 EDGTIS
+783 
-789 ADEVKV
+789 
-795 ATTSVLGGIKAGDYI
+795 AGDYI
-810 IVSNT
+810 IISNT

>member
-8 DMQCDNADMQC
+8 DMQCDNADIQC

-33 DNDHNKLFNRDKK
+33 SNDHNKLSNRDKK

-56 LQEKITELENMSVE
+56 LQEKITELEGMSVE

-106 SDVIIIPKG
+106 SDVVIIPKG
-115 EYNFGPENTSIKLRS
+115 EYNFGSENTSIKLKS

-151 SAQDMTEVTPVF
+151 SAQDPTEVAPVF

-178 INVSEQGRGIVFKL
+178 INTSEQRKGIIFKL

-206 NIQLAVLLATKNKSV
+206 NIQIAVLLATKNKSV

-230 INNISVAIILT
+230 INNICVAIMLV
-241 SRFSKTN
+241 SEFSKTN

-265 LVNGSIKQMS
+265 LINGKVEEFTY
-275 IGIQV
+275 GV
-280 VGSIIKDNLLTSSIK
+280 KAVGTIIEDNIPFGFIK
-295 HAIHHNI
+295 HSIHHNI
-302 CSNVNIIDVGI
+302 CSNTKAIDVRR

-329 GLYLSIESDPY
+329 GLYLSIESDPFST
-340 LIIYGYEEY
+340 IYGYEEVEEI
-349 KGKREDNI
+349 REDNI

-367 HFDRIQVADPR
+367 HFDQIYGSDPR

-386 NLNLGSDYNLAV
+386 NLNLGSDYNLAK
-398 PTYVARRDDNEE
+398 PTFVARRDDNEE

-426 EKDYNPATSTPR
+426 KKDYNSATSIPQCL
-438 YMVTDLLKLV
+438 VTDLLKLI

-468 RDSYNYALADRFIIE
+468 RDSDDYALADRFVIE

-488 LKDAT
+488 LKDGT
-493 LNVEEGFLRTRG
+493 LNAIESIFQVYNID
-505 MLFAYTAQTDT
+505 FAYIEHTST
-516 GISTTKYYLRVEFDE
+516 GTSITYKTLEMGYDSENENNRYYLSFNRK
-531 YANVYRLVLNGDSLA
+531 RLA
-546 FIDDIPSIDIILT
+546 FIDDIPSVEQVMGVLYNLLI
-559 EVFDQLGYIQAT
+559 YRQAT
-571 KERSGFVMIG
+571 KEMFGFVMIG
-581 DNIEVVTKKV
+581 DNIDVTTKKV
-591 LDGKVERDVSVISVK
+591 LNGHVEIDASVISVK

-631 PEASNSVLGLV
+631 PEASNSTLGLV

-675 ISEDGTVSVNEYELS
+675 ISEDGTVSVNKYELS

-738 ASADVLGLVKIGKN
+738 ASADVLGLVKIG
-752 IQIDPNGVIS
+752 
-762 VKTASNTNL
+762 
-771 GLVKIGTGIKIA
+771 TGIKIA

-829 DLFNS
+829 NLFNS

>member
-19 INFDMQIE
+19 INFDMEIE
-27 SIYYVP
+27 SIYYAP

-46 DQHPI
+46 DQHPM

-56 LQEKITELENMSVE
+56 LQEKIKELENMSVE

-82 VTDLYGEEATKNNLS
+82 VTDLYGEEVTKNNLS

-139 AIVKFNQTVDVS
+139 AIVKFNHTADIS
-151 SAQDMTEVTPVF
+151 SAQGPAEVTPVF

-178 INVSEQGRGIVFKL
+178 INISGQRKGIIFKL

-230 INNISVAIILT
+230 INNISVAIALI

-254 NTINNCQIKNP
+254 NTINNCKIKNP
-265 LVNGSIKQMS
+265 LINGEVEEFTYGVKA
-275 IGIQV
+275 IGK
-280 VGSIIKDNLLTSSIK
+280 IIEDDIPIGFIK
-295 HAIHHNI
+295 HSIHHNI
-302 CSNVNIIDVGI
+302 CSNIKVIDI
-313 GFSVNC
+313 RRGFSVNC

-329 GLYLSIESDPY
+329 GLYLSIASDPY
-340 LIIYGYEEY
+340 STIYGYEEVEE
-349 KGKREDNI
+349 KRKDNI
-357 VPLINKIEGC
+357 VPLINKIEDC
-367 HFDRIQVADPR
+367 HFDKIYGSDPR
-378 YFSSDDNK
+378 YFSSDDSK
-386 NLNLGSDYNLAV
+386 NLNLGSDYNLAK
-398 PTYVARRDDNEE
+398 PTFVARRDNNEE
-410 EDVTA
+410 EDMTV

-426 EKDYNPATSTPR
+426 EKDYNSATSIPD
-438 YMVTDLLKLV
+438 YQVTDLLKLV

-468 RDSYNYALADRFIIE
+468 QDSYRYALANRFVIE
-483 GGEVV
+483 DGEVV

-493 LNVEEGFLRTRG
+493 LNAEEGLLCTRG
-505 MLFAYTAQTDT
+505 MLFAYTVQTDT
-516 GISTTKYYLRVEFDE
+516 GTSTTSYLLRVERDSE
-531 YANVYRLVLNGDSLA
+531 NYRYYLNFNKERLA
-546 FIDDIPSIDIILT
+546 FIDDIPSINEIMEKLYSLLIH
-559 EVFDQLGYIQAT
+559 QQAT
-571 KERSGFVMIG
+571 KEKFGFVMIG
-581 DNIEVVTKKV
+581 DNIDVTTKKV
-591 LDGKVERDVSVISVK
+591 LDGEVEIDASVISVK

-621 IEVNNNTISI
+621 IEVNNNIISI

-642 KGGGNINILNGIL
+642 KGGGNINIVDGIL

-660 TSESLGAIKIGSGLN
+660 TSESLGAIKIGSGLS
-675 ISEDGTVSVNEYELS
+675 ISEDGTVSVNKYELS

-723 NVPWVDPTPA
+723 NVPWVDPTPT

-738 ASADVLGLVKIGKN
+738 ASADV
-752 IQIDPNGVIS
+752 
-762 VKTASNTNL
+762 L

-795 ATTSVLGGIKAGDYI
+795 ATTSALGGIKAGDYI